1 MGLFGKGRP
10 TQADIEARLQKAEL
24 NRAKSGHTLNAL
36 QKALLVSVYE
46 VDPETNADTAK
57 ELAAVEKALADKKT
71 WVEQDE
77 WRISTWIERRIDE
90 VAAPTGV
97 RYQARVECDGQVFS
111 CLCPNPYKAYVFC
124 RLYSRII
131 TDGFY
136 SLGPPW
142 A

>member
-1 MGLFGKGRP
+1 MGPFGKGRP
-10 TQADIEARLQKAEL
+10 TQTDIEARLQKAEL
-24 NRAKSGHTLNAL
+24 NRAKSGHTLNPF

-46 VDPETNADTAK
+46 IDPETNSDTAK
-57 ELAAVEKALADKKT
+57 EFAAVEKALADKKT

-90 VAAPTGV
+90 VIAPTGV

-111 CLCPNPYKAYVFC
+111 CVCPSPYKAYVFC

-131 TDGFY
+131 IDGFY

-142 A
+142 V